1 MTSTQ
6 AKEPR
11 KPKFRIIRQQKSNPW
26 LDILSVVLALIAGLL
41 VGAAIIATSDA
52 NVGEAFGALFQG
64 AFGSSKA
71 FQKTL
76 LEATP
81 LIFTGL
87 AVVIAFRGKIWNIG
101 GEGQFFAGAMMTA
114 WVGTT
119 FAELPQPILVPLIIL
134 GAMLGGALWAG
145 IAGFLRARYGINE
158 IIVTVM
164 LNYIILF
171 ILSYLLQG
179 PWRDPG
185 SSYLQTISFTEASYF
200 PFLFGTRLHI
210 GFVLALVFA
219 FLVYLLLWKT
229 PLGYEIRAIG
239 INPESAKYK
248 GINVTKIIVITMLLS
263 GAMAGLGGGTEISG
277 IHHRLRMD
285 ISSGYGFTGILVALM
300 GQLHPFGT
308 VLAAIFFGALTN
320 GSYLMQIQSQV
331 PVALVHTMQGVI
343 LFFLVIAFVLRQ
355 YRIKRVY
362 TDE

>member
-1 MTSTQ
+1 MTPTQ
-6 AKEPR
+6 TSETKNT
-11 KPKFRIIRQQKSNPW
+11 KFRIIRQQKSNPW
-26 LDILSVVLALIAGLL
+26 LDFLAVILALVAGLL
-41 VGAAIIATSDA
+41 VGAGIIATSDA
-52 NVGEAFGALFQG
+52 NVGEAFGALFNG
-64 AFGSSKA
+64 GFGSSKA
-71 FQKTL
+71 IQKTL

-101 GEGQFFAGAMMTA
+101 GEGQFFAGAMMAA
-114 WVGTT
+114 WIGTT
-119 FAELPQPILVPLIIL
+119 FSDLPQLILVPIIII

-145 IAGFLRARYGINE
+145 IAGFLRARYSINE

-185 SSYLQTISFTEASYF
+185 SSYLQTISFADTTYF
-200 PFLFGTRLHI
+200 PTLFGTRLHI
-210 GFVLALVFA
+210 GFLLALFFA

-248 GINVTKIIVITMLLS
+248 GINVTRIIIVTMLLS
-263 GAMAGLGGGTEISG
+263 GAMAGLGGGTELSG

-300 GQLHPFGT
+300 GQLHPLGT

-331 PVALVHTMQGVI
+331 PVALVHTIQGVI